1 MKLNSRFAYL
11 LSALLLLA
19 IVVSSASAVGNGL
32 INGDFTGDDFKLSV
46 PSDSDFDQT
55 AVTDLNFSDGG
66 FKILVF
72 ENLADNSKDAS
83 TIIYVADDTNDS
95 SIVPGLIKDLKKD
108 YELLEDNGDSMVFK
122 NKNSNDWF
130 DLNIG
135 ETNGDIWN
143 SVSDVFSSV
152 SDSSSDN
159 SISVSDGKNN
169 NVSLSADG
177 IQVSDSEGADVSLS
191 TSGFEVSDANGQNVS
206 LSPNG
211 IKVSSSPSENISD
224 ELVDANMSWDGDMDL
239 TNVDS
244 DYIVAVQ
251 NKNTDKVILLA
262 GNDLNL
268 LKTMAET
275 VSFK

>member
-1 MKLNSRFAYL
+1 M
-11 LSALLLLA
+11 
-19 IVVSSASAVGNGL
+19 
-32 INGDFTGDDFKLSV
+32 
-46 PSDSDFDQT
+46 
-55 AVTDLNFSDGG
+55 
-66 FKILVF
+66 
-72 ENLADNSKDAS
+72 
-83 TIIYVADDTNDS
+83 ADDTNDS

>member
-1 MKLNSRFAYL
+1 MKLNSRFAYI

-19 IVVSSASAVGNGL
+19 IVISSASAAGNGL
-32 INGDFTGDDFKLSV
+32 INGDFTDDFKLSV
-46 PSDSDFDQT
+46 PSGSDFNQT
-55 AVTDLNFSDGG
+55 AVTDLNITDGG
-66 FKILVF
+66 FKILIF

-83 TIIYVADDTNDS
+83 TIIYMADDTNDS
-95 SIVPGLIKDLKKD
+95 SIVSGMIKDLKKD

-122 NKNSNDWF
+122 NKQSNDGF
-130 DLNIG
+130 SLNIG
-135 ETNGDIWN
+135 DTTEDIWN
-143 SVSDVFSSV
+143 SVSELASSV

-159 SISVSDGKNN
+159 GISVSDGNNN
-169 NVSLSADG
+169 NVSISADG

-239 TNVDS
+239 TNVDC

-251 NKNTDKVILLA
+251 NKNTDKIILLA
-262 GNDLNL
+262 GNDLDL

>member
-1 MKLNSRFAYL
+1 MKLNSRFAYI

-19 IVVSSASAVGNGL
+19 IVISSASAAGNGL
-32 INGDFTGDDFKLSV
+32 INGDFTDDFKLSV
-46 PSDSDFDQT
+46 PSGSDFNQT
-55 AVTDLNFSDGG
+55 AVTDLNITDGG
-66 FKILVF
+66 FKILIF

-83 TIIYVADDTNDS
+83 TIIYMADDTNDS
-95 SIVPGLIKDLKKD
+95 SIVSGMIKDLKKD

-122 NKNSNDWF
+122 NKQSNDGF
-130 DLNIG
+130 SLNIG
-135 ETNGDIWN
+135 DTTEDIWN
-143 SVSDVFSSV
+143 SVSELASSV

-159 SISVSDGKNN
+159 GISVSDGNNN
-169 NVSLSADG
+169 NVSISADG

-239 TNVDS
+239 THVDS

>member
-1 MKLNSRFAYL
+1 MKLNSRFAYI

-19 IVVSSASAVGNGL
+19 IVISSASAAGNGL
-32 INGDFTGDDFKLSV
+32 INGDFTDDFKLSV
-46 PSDSDFDQT
+46 PSGSDFDQT

-72 ENLADNSKDAS
+72 ENLVENSKDAS
-83 TIIYVADDTNDS
+83 TIIYVADGTNDS
-95 SIVPGLIKDLKKD
+95 SIVSGVITDLKND
-108 YELLEDNGDSMVFK
+108 YELLEDNGNSMVFK
-122 NKNSNDWF
+122 SKQSNNGF
-130 DLNIG
+130 GLNIG
-135 ETNGDIWN
+135 DTTEDIWN
-143 SVSDVFSSV
+143 SVSDVFSSFA
-152 SDSSSDN
+152 DSSSDN
-159 SISVSDGKNN
+159 GISVSDGKNN

-211 IKVSSSPSENISD
+211 IKVSSSSSDNISD
-224 ELVDANMSWDGDMDL
+224 ELVDANVSWNGNMDL
-239 TNVDS
+239 TNIDC

-262 GNDLNL
+262 GNDLDL

>member
-1 MKLNSRFAYL
+1 MKLNSRFAYI

-19 IVVSSASAVGNGL
+19 IVISSASAAGNGL
-32 INGDFTGDDFKLSV
+32 INGDFADDFKLSV
-46 PSDSDFDQT
+46 PSGSDFDQT

-72 ENLADNSKDAS
+72 ENLVENSKDAS
-83 TIIYVADDTNDS
+83 TIIYVADGTNDS
-95 SIVPGLIKDLKKD
+95 SIVSGVITDLKND
-108 YELLEDNGDSMVFK
+108 YELLEDNGNSMVFK
-122 NKNSNDWF
+122 SKQSNNGF
-130 DLNIG
+130 GLNIG
-135 ETNGDIWN
+135 DTTEDIWN
-143 SVSDVFSSV
+143 SVSDVFSSFA
-152 SDSSSDN
+152 DSSSDN
-159 SISVSDGKNN
+159 GISVSDGKNN

-191 TSGFEVSDANGQNVS
+191 TGGFEVSDANGQNVS

-211 IKVSSSPSENISD
+211 IKVSSSSSDNISD
-224 ELVDANMSWDGDMDL
+224 ELVDANVSWNGNMDL
-239 TNVDS
+239 TNIDC

-262 GNDLNL
+262 GNDLDL

>member
-1 MKLNSRFAYL
+1 MKLNSRFAYI

-19 IVVSSASAVGNGL
+19 IVISSASAAGNGL
-32 INGDFTGDDFKLSV
+32 INGDFTDDFKLSV
-46 PSDSDFDQT
+46 PSGSDFNQT
-55 AVTDLNFSDGG
+55 AVTDLNITDGG
-66 FKILVF
+66 FKILIF

-83 TIIYVADDTNDS
+83 TIIYMADDTNDS
-95 SIVPGLIKDLKKD
+95 SIVSGMIKDLKKD

-122 NKNSNDWF
+122 NKQSNDGF
-130 DLNIG
+130 SLNIG
-135 ETNGDIWN
+135 DTTEDIWN
-143 SVSDVFSSV
+143 SVSELASSV

-159 SISVSDGKNN
+159 GISVSDGNNN
-169 NVSLSADG
+169 NVSISADG

>member
-1 MKLNSRFAYL
+1 MKLNSRFAYI

-19 IVVSSASAVGNGL
+19 IVISSASAAGNGL
-32 INGDFTGDDFKLSV
+32 INGDFTDDFKLSV
-46 PSDSDFDQT
+46 PSGSDFNQT
-55 AVTDLNFSDGG
+55 AVTDLNITDGG
-66 FKILVF
+66 FKILIF

-83 TIIYVADDTNDS
+83 TIIYMADDTNDS
-95 SIVPGLIKDLKKD
+95 SIVSGMIKDLKKD

-122 NKNSNDWF
+122 NKQSNDGF
-130 DLNIG
+130 SLNIG
-135 ETNGDIWN
+135 DTTEDIWN
-143 SVSDVFSSV
+143 SVSELASSV

-159 SISVSDGKNN
+159 GISVSDGNNN
-169 NVSLSADG
+169 NVSISADG

-239 TNVDS
+239 TNVDC